1 MDTRRREQAGGST
14 GRPAAAPPY
23 QSQCRRRGGRGTGV
37 GALIHVLPGAT
48 QEEWKI
54 HDLTGG
60 HMYVKEVQDD
70 VAVVDGEL

>member
-1 MDTRRREQAGGST
+1 MST
-14 GRPAAAPPY
+14 KGRT
-23 QSQCRRRGGRGTGV
+23 GTGV

-48 QEEWKI
+48 HEEWKI

-60 HMYVKEVQDD
+60 PMYVKEVQDD